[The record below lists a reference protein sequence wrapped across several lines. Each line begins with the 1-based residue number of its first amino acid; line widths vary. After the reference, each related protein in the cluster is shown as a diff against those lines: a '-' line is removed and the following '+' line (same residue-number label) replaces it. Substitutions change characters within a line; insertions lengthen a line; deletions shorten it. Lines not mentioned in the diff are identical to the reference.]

1 MVPVG
6 RGVQQEYQDMQHS
19 FTCCVGTGMESHALH
34 GYGIYYESADT
45 LWVNLFAPSTAKFT
59 TAGVNLKMETGFP
72 DGDDAKLTLTFPSPK
87 EFTLAIRRPGWAGD
101 GFKVKVNGADVAQP
115 TLASL
120 AAGGAGGSFI
130 AADQP
135 AMPSS
140 VFVELKRTWKSGD
153 VVELTLPKT
162 VRIEP
167 TPDNKTVAAVM
178 WGPLVLAGDHGPR
191 VEGRASSATTPV
203 PALVSD
209 KPVAE
214 WVVPDSQPGNFR
226 ANQVARVLGTTAS
239 AGDVP
244 LTPFYRTHRRR
255 YSVYFDVLTNA
266 EFDARNA
273 SIAAEK
279 ERVRKME
286 AATLGFVQ
294 PGDMQAERT
303 YNFQSDQ
310 TGPPQ
315 RTNGRS
321 SRGGAGWLSYDLPVD
336 PATDV
341 ALIVTHF
348 NEPGLQPAQGNFQI
362 LVDGTEI
369 ARFQPN
375 ATAVGFFD
383 VQYAIPLA
391 LVHGKSKV
399 TIRFQAVQPGRI
411 APVFGVRTIRSN

>member
-1 MVPVG
+1 
-6 RGVQQEYQDMQHS
+6 
-19 FTCCVGTGMESHALH
+19 
-34 GYGIYYESADT
+34 
-45 LWVNLFAPSTAKFT
+45 VNLFAPSTAQFT

-72 DGDDAKLTLTFPSPK
+72 DGDDAKISLTLPSPK
-87 EFTLAIRRPGWAGD
+87 EFTLAVRRPGWAGD

-135 AMPSS
+135 AMPPSS
-140 VFVELKRTWKSGD
+140 FVEIKRTWKTGD
-153 VVELTLPKT
+153 TVELTLPKT

-167 TPDNKTVAAVM
+167 TPDNKTVAAIM

-191 VEGRASSATTPV
+191 VEGRTSSATTPV
-203 PALVSD
+203 PALVAD

-214 WVVPDSQPGNFR
+214 WVVPAARSGDFR
-226 ANQVARVLGTTAS
+226 ANQVARVLGTMAA

-255 YSVYFDVLTNA
+255 YSVYFDVLTPA
-266 EFDARNA
+266 EFDARSA
-273 SIAAEK
+273 AIAAEK

-294 PGDMQAERT
+294 PSDMQAERT

-315 RTNGRS
+315 RSNGRS
-321 SRGGAGWLSYDLPVD
+321 SRSGSGWFSYDMPVD
-336 PATDV
+336 PVADV
-341 ALIVTHF
+341 ALVVTHF
-348 NEPGLQPAQGNFQI
+348 NEPGLQPAAGNFQI

-369 ARFQPN
+369 ARFQSN
-375 ATAVGFFD
+375 MTAVGFFD
-383 VQYAIPLA
+383 AQYAIPSA
-391 LVHGKSKV
+391 LVRGKAKV
-399 TIRFQAVQPGRI
+399 TIRFQAVSPGRI
-411 APVFGVRTIRSN
+411 APVFGVRTIRAN